1 MHAHE
6 HVRNLPADQFGVAE
20 VDGTVVGTV
29 VGTTHLEHD
38 CGSSQ
43 GIEWRMWERLPRTRT
58 TDASGSPD
66 GCL

>member
-6 HVRNLPADQFGVAE
+6 HVRNLPTDQFGVAA
-20 VDGTVVGTV
+20 VDGTV

-38 CGSSQ
+38 CGSSH
-43 GIEWRMWERLPRTRT
+43 GIEWRMRERLPRTRS
-58 TDASGSPD
+58 TDASDSPG